1 LLSSPTKDDRTA
13 RYLGLAEDTQQS
25 TAGRWHFLHDL
36 ALTGW
41 QDDQTT
47 RYLRL
52 AQVSQRS
59 TSGLQRKTRQKSTSS
74 GRRKN
79 GEVT

>member
-52 AQVSQRS
+52 AQV
-59 TSGLQRKTRQKSTSS
+59 TSDLQRKTRQKSTSS